1 MVEIK
6 SGALPHGVQRVLVST
21 IAGMV
26 VRWMRESGPR
36 RSFLEL
42 VDAVDRDLAPLLDA
56 ELRKLPSY
64 ADALRLF
71 DGRVPAEPLP
81 PTDLAPAESGLEP
94 GDRSP
99 AEHFEPAERDATA
112 PHSELAA
119 SRLRTSRSSRSEMS
133 SSPALV
139 AHLAERGLP
148 RRLELLLPNHVVER
162 VFQLPYGLVGPKM
175 PLGVLHVVEMRT
187 PFLFRP
193 EHLVVSP
200 RRLARA
206 FEVQSFPRRGTS
218 SELGA
223 SPLPLETFSIEYDR
237 NMRLTKL
244 VGWQGDTCKPGRP
257 VEELEVRR
265 VGPEGEIGFRGVLW
279 GPSIV

>member
-112 PHSELAA
+112 PHSSSQQVA
-119 SRLRTSRSSRSEMS
+119 SHLEKLSLEMS

-200 RRLARA
+200 ETARA
-206 FEVQSFPRRGTS
+206 FEVQSFLV
-218 SELGA
+218 EDQQQLGA

-257 VEELEVRR
+257 VELEVRR